1 MSSAHDN
8 PLSEEQ
14 REKSGSDTLDRF
26 DFQYHWALCQAF
38 NSYSLSN
45 DFAVFLEYHEDVVFA
60 SSTNKDTV
68 QFSFNQVKAN
78 VSKKYTLNELTKRD
92 KEKVVSQSLLGKLCS
107 SVSEKKYSSKVS
119 DISFI
124 STSGFSLKL
133 KEKLKLKKIKL
144 SDLDDVEKEN
154 LLSCLDEEVK
164 NFSAFPIDSLSF
176 EESSVPLND
185 YVQHTVYTINKV
197 VNDSYPNHFL
207 SAMDI
212 YRILMDSLKIRG
224 KNTFDYTAWNQAL
237 SEKALTYND
246 IQKVVTKNISE
257 KSVSKQVEY
266 AQDISRFIECN
277 PIKAIRINKRI
288 ETYRLLITNPSILV
302 MGLRKEIKKIIHNT
316 INCKDPVFEMEQV
329 MLIKEKIPSEYNDF
343 FDDELAFVGAIIY
356 ELSEEIQ

>member
-1 MSSAHDN
+1 M
-8 PLSEEQ
+8 
-14 REKSGSDTLDRF
+14 
-26 DFQYHWALCQAF
+26 
-38 NSYSLSN
+38 
-45 DFAVFLEYHEDVVFA
+45 
-60 SSTNKDTV
+60 
-68 QFSFNQVKAN
+68 
-78 VSKKYTLNELTKRD
+78 
-92 KEKVVSQSLLGKLCS
+92 
-107 SVSEKKYSSKVS
+107 
-119 DISFI
+119 
-124 STSGFSLKL
+124 
-133 KEKLKLKKIKL
+133 
-144 SDLDDVEKEN
+144 EKEN
-154 LLSCLDEEVK
+154 LLSCLDEEMK
-164 NFSAFPIDSLSF
+164 NFSSFPIDSLSF

-266 AQDISRFIECN
+266 AQDISRFIERN

-302 MGLRKEIKKIIHNT
+302 MGLRKTIKKIIHNT
-316 INCKDPVFEMEQV
+316 INCKDPAFEMEQI